1 LNVISFSEINLAP
14 NEFSLP
20 DQKGGLFRL
29 SARLGQG
36 PTIVIFYRG
45 HWCPYCTRYL
55 TKKIQPNLVRLT
67 ENGGA
72 VVAVSP
78 EPVHTSADF
87 ARRCGL
93 TFPLLSDLD
102 GRVMEQFGV
111 RNGFAAAA
119 SMLPH
124 PAVLIFDS
132 ELQLRFRSVD
142 RNYKKRTTLSS
153 IFNALD
159 SMNQPTEQ

>member
-1 LNVISFSEINLAP
+1 MISLSTFNSVQND
-14 NEFSLP
+14 FSLP
-20 DQKGGLFRL
+20 DHSGGVFRL
-29 SARLGQG
+29 SERLGQG
-36 PTIVIFYRG
+36 HTIAIFYRG

-55 TKKIQPNLVRLT
+55 TKKIQPNLTRLT
-67 ENGGA
+67 DGGGA
-72 VVAVSP
+72 VVAISP
-78 EPVHTSADF
+78 EPVRTSADF

-93 TFPLLSDLD
+93 TFPLLSDSD

-111 RNGFAAAA
+111 RNGFAAAV

-124 PAVLIFDS
+124 PAVLIFDP

-153 IFNALD
+153 IYDALD
-159 SMNQPTEQ
+159 SMKQPAER